1 MVALV
6 TKSQKNEKQ
15 VFKKKE
21 PLKKKTLLHI
31 GQKKKR

>member
-6 TKSQKNEKQ
+6 TKNQKNEEE
-15 VFKKKE
+15 VFKKKK
-21 PLKKKTLLHI
+21 PLKKKGLLHI